1 MDQLQVDV
9 TDIPDASEGDWV
21 TLIGH
26 EGKASI
32 TVATLASWADV
43 PVQWPTSG
51 LSPRV
56 PRRYTGLE

>member
-1 MDQLQVDV
+1 MDQLQIDV
-9 TDIPDASEGDWV
+9 TDIADASEGDWV
-21 TLIGH
+21 TLIGN

-32 TVATLASWADV
+32 TVAMLASWADV

>member
-9 TDIPDASEGDWV
+9 TDVPGVTEGDWV
-21 TLIGH
+21 TLIGT
-26 EGKASI
+26 EGTASI
-32 TVATLASWADV
+32 TVSTLAGWANV

-51 LSPRV
+51 LSTRV